1 MSSIIES
8 SDAAFANVNVGWG
21 TKETQF
27 HGKAGKDSRTVG
39 QIDQEKV
46 DENDGEKKSIKVV
59 WRDDGQ
65 YFAVSYVS
73 EVDQV
78 RRIRVFNREGQLQ
91 STSEPVK
98 QLGPALAWKPSQVQL
113 NLFLS
118 TILLTWSSKYEFLAY
133 VANLLR
139 FSFSVLNFR
148 SCHI

>member
-1 MSSIIES
+1 MTARDLEPLLEFQPEES

-27 HGKAGKDSRTVG
+27 HGKAGKDSRTDG

-46 DENDGEKKSIKVV
+46 ENDEKKSTKVV

-73 EVDQV
+73 DVDQV

-98 QLGPALAWKPSQVQL
+98 QLGSALAWKPNQVK
-113 NLFLS
+113 S
-118 TILLTWSSKYEFLAY
+118 
-133 VANLLR
+133 
-139 FSFSVLNFR
+139 
-148 SCHI
+148 

>member
-1 MSSIIES
+1 MTARDLEPLLEFQPEES

-46 DENDGEKKSIKVV
+46 ENDENKSIKVV

-73 EVDQV
+73 DIDQV

-98 QLGPALAWKPSQVQL
+98 QLGPALAWKPSQV
-113 NLFLS
+113 
-118 TILLTWSSKYEFLAY
+118 
-133 VANLLR
+133 
-139 FSFSVLNFR
+139 
-148 SCHI
+148 